1 MRAEVALCSGMGVDQ
16 DLLEF
21 TLAAA
26 RAAGCVLLE
35 HFEGELTVTTKSSDI
50 DLVTSADR
58 AAEAPGL
65 LGEDPVAGVGGGDA
79 AGDGQLGGAVGRRH
93 EVDVRGLGGDGEL
106 GLEVLEEDD
115 TGGAGGGEGELEEAG
130 VFGHAGG

>member
-1 MRAEVALCSGMGVDQ
+1 MRADQ

-35 HFEGELTVTTKSSDI
+35 HFEGELAVATKSSDI

-58 AAEAPGL
+58 AAEAEI
-65 LGEDPVAGVGGGDA
+65 LGRITRRFPEDWILA
-79 AGDGQLGGAVGRRH
+79 
-93 EVDVRGLGGDGEL
+93 
-106 GLEVLEEDD
+106 EES
-115 TGGAGGGEGELEEAG
+115 
-130 VFGHAGG
+130 GHILSLILI